1 MAKEKNKEG
10 KKRAYRIII
19 ITIAFAMIGSTF
31 AWLAVAQTINKIAI
45 IIIASVLLVLYIAT
59 IIVAEISY
67 SKRTKE
73 AK

>member
-31 AWLAVAQTINKIAI
+31 GWLAVAQTINKIAI
-45 IIIASVLLVLYIAT
+45 FIIASVLLVLYIAT

-67 SKRTKE
+67 SKRKQE